1 MHNLDRVLTQQE
13 TYNEA
18 AYGNGSNEF
27 EANFN
32 AEYTGETAGST
43 NEYNEYN
50 EYSGEFSGEFNEA
63 EWAAELLT
71 IGNEAELEQFFG
83 KLFRTVAKGVS
94 SIARSPVGRII
105 GGALKQVAKTALP
118 SVGAALGSLI
128 PIPGVGTALGGMA
141 GKALANALEMEAAG
155 MSMEDREFEA
165 AQGLVR
171 FAADAARAAAS
182 APSGANPNAVASNA
196 IKTAINSISSNAA
209 AAQHKAGQHRRA
221 PSGRWVRRGNTI
233 VIVGV

>member
-1 MHNLDRVLTQQE
+1 MHNLDRVMTQQE
-13 TYNEA
+13 MYNEA
-18 AYGNGSNEF
+18 AFESNEF
-27 EANFN
+27 E
-32 AEYTGETAGST
+32 TGYS
-43 NEYNEYN
+43 N
-50 EYSGEFSGEFNEA
+50 EYSGEYSNEYSGEFNEA

-71 IGNEAELEQFFG
+71 IGNEAELDQFFG

-94 SIARSPVGRII
+94 SIARSPVGKMI

-118 SVGAALGSLI
+118 TLGSALGSFI

-165 AQGLVR
+165 AQGVVR
-171 FAADAARAAAS
+171 LAANAARAASS
-182 APSGANPNAVASNA
+182 APAGANPSAVASQA
-196 IKTAINSISSNAA
+196 IKSAIAAITTANAQA
-209 AAQHKAGQHRRA
+209 PGRHRNQGQ
-221 PSGRWVRRGNTI
+221 WIRRGNTI

>member
-18 AYGNGSNEF
+18 AYGNVANEF

-32 AEYTGETAGST
+32 AEYTGETAGNT
-43 NEYNEYN
+43 HEYNEFN
-50 EYSGEFSGEFNEA
+50 EYSGEFNEA

-182 APSGANPNAVASNA
+182 APPGANPNAVASQA
-196 IKTAINSISSNAA
+196 FKTAINSISSNAA
-209 AAQHKAGQHRRA
+209 AAQQRVGQHRRA
-221 PSGRWVRRGNTI
+221 PSGRWVRRGNSI